1 MTIRVIIADD
11 QALVRAGLKM
21 ILDVEDGIQVVAEVG
36 DGLSVVRAAATTAA
50 DVILMDIRMPGIDGI
65 EATRRIVGASPTGG
79 RGGVVLPDTHE
90 TADAPGVLVL
100 TTYDLDEYVF
110 EALRAGAAGF
120 LLKHTSPELLVEAVR
135 AVAAGEGLIAP
146 SVTRKLI
153 EEFVRAAPA
162 PAKPSAAL
170 ASLTPREREV
180 LDLMVA
186 GRSNPE
192 IAQSL
197 VLSEAT
203 VKTHVGRVLMK
214 LGLRDRVQAVIY
226 AYEHGLVQRS

>member
-21 ILDVEDGIQVVAEVG
+21 ILDVEDDIQVVAEAG
-36 DGLSVVRAAATTAA
+36 DGLSVLRAAATTAA

-65 EATRRIVGASPTGG
+65 EATRRIVGARALG
-79 RGGVVLPDTHE
+79 
-90 TADAPGVLVL
+90 DAPGVLVL
-100 TTYDLDEYVF
+100 TTYDRDEYVF
-110 EALRAGAAGF
+110 EALRAGATGF

-162 PAKPSAAL
+162 PAKPTTAL

>member
-21 ILDVEDGIQVVAEVG
+21 ILDVEDDIEVVAETG
-36 DGLSVVRAAATTAA
+36 DGLSAVRAATTTVA

-65 EATRRIVGASPTGG
+65 EATRRIVGSIG
-79 RGGVVLPDTHE
+79 DT
-90 TADAPGVLVL
+90 PGVLVL

-110 EALRAGAAGF
+110 EALRAGATGF

-135 AVAAGEGLIAP
+135 AVAAGDGLIAP

-153 EEFVRAAPA
+153 EEFVRAASTPTQ
-162 PAKPSAAL
+162 PTVAL

-186 GRSNPE
+186 GQSNPE

>member
-1 MTIRVIIADD
+1 MTIKVIIADD

-21 ILDVEDGIQVVAEVG
+21 ILDVEDDIEVVAETG
-36 DGLSVVRAAATTAA
+36 DGLSAVRAATTTVA

-65 EATRRIVGASPTGG
+65 EATRRIVRSIG
-79 RGGVVLPDTHE
+79 
-90 TADAPGVLVL
+90 DAPGVLVL

-110 EALRAGAAGF
+110 EALRSGAAGF

-146 SVTRKLI
+146 SLTRKLI
-153 EEFVRAAPA
+153 EEFVRAAPG
-162 PAKPSAAL
+162 PAEPTVAL

-180 LDLMVA
+180 LDLMVT
-186 GRSNPE
+186 GQSNPE
-192 IAQSL
+192 IAESL

>member
-21 ILDVEDGIQVVAEVG
+21 ILDVEDDIQVVGEAG
-36 DGLSVVRAAATTAA
+36 DGLSAVRAAATTTA

-65 EATRRIVGASPTGG
+65 EATRRIVGAFPTGR
-79 RGGVVLPDTHE
+79 RGGLVPPDTQVAAE
-90 TADAPGVLVL
+90 APGVLVL
-100 TTYDLDEYVF
+100 TTFDLDEYVF

-162 PAKPSAAL
+162 PARPTSAL
-170 ASLTPREREV
+170 ATLTPREREV

-186 GRSNPE
+186 GRSNTE
-192 IAQSL
+192 IAESL

-226 AYEHGLVQRS
+226 AYEHGLNQRS